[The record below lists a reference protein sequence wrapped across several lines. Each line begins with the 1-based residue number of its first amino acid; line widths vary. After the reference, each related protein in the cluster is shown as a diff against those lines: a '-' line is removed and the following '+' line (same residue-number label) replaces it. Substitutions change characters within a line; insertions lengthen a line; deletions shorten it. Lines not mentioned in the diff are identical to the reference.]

1 MMSLFTERV
10 LRGCLTAAIC
20 ACAVPYPASSQTAS
34 AAPRPAVPISAWR
47 VDTTKLSNASDPGA
61 TQAAAVLERM
71 VRSLGGERYMEIKD
85 IEQEGR
91 TAGFY
96 HGNPSGSYTEFW
108 SFHQFPDKDRVEL
121 TKKRNVVEI
130 VSAED
135 AWEITFQGKHRLD
148 KDVALD
154 FMRRRAHSLETVLR
168 TWLQQPNV
176 ALFYG
181 GQVMV
186 ERHLAD
192 EVTVMTADNDS
203 VTIRVDIDTHL
214 PRSRTFYWRDP
225 LYKDK
230 NEDGETY
237 DDWHYT
243 DGFPTSFLITRYKNG
258 DMTRQTFLKSVTYNQ
273 GLDPELFNPDLA
285 AAKIH

>member
-1 MMSLFTERV
+1 MSRV
-10 LRGCLTAAIC
+10 LGLIFVAMCGVS
-20 ACAVPYPASSQTAS
+20 AVAQTAP
-34 AAPRPAVPISAWR
+34 APPRATVPHSAWR
-47 VDTTKLSNASDPGA
+47 VDMTRIANASDPDA
-61 TQAAAVLERM
+61 PKAAAVLERM
-71 VRSLGGERYMEIKD
+71 VRAMGGERYMEIKD
-85 IEQEGR
+85 IEQQGR

-108 SFHQFPDKDRVEL
+108 SFHQFPDKDRIEL
-121 TKKRNVVEI
+121 TNKRNVVEI
-130 VSAED
+130 ISADD

-154 FMRRRAHSLETVLR
+154 FMRRREHSIENVLR
-168 TWLQQPNV
+168 VWLLQPNV

-192 EVTVMTADNDS
+192 EVTIMTADNDS
-203 VTIRVDIDTHL
+203 VTLQIDIDTGL
-214 PRSRTFYWRDP
+214 PRRRTFYWRDP
-225 LYKDK
+225 IYKDK
-230 NEDGETY
+230 NTDGETY

-243 DGFPTSFLITRYKNG
+243 DGFPTSFMVTRYKNG
-258 DMTRQTFLKSVTYNQ
+258 DMTRQTFLKTVTYNQ
-273 GLDPELFNPDLA
+273 GLDPEMFNPDLA